1 MYRRIS
7 PQEAKAAIDAGE
19 NPVIVDVREPFEFVQ
34 GHIPGAINLPL
45 GDLSRSAVEQLPDKD
60 ALIYLYCRSGSRSA
74 SGAYEL
80 IQMGYTNLH
89 DLGGIIDWPY
99 EVSR

>member
-1 MYRRIS
+1 MPRRLVGAETCIS
-7 PQEAKAAIDAGE
+7 D
-19 NPVIVDVREPFEFVQ
+19 R
-34 GHIPGAINLPL
+34 
-45 GDLSRSAVEQLPDKD
+45 LPDKD